1 MARQLK
7 VVSPEGILHFV
18 LDETTAKGNFCRAHG
33 LRTAYFNLY
42 VISKG
47 TETNGWQLLEN
58 IKYLQHVASGA
69 IVVVVGKPKQ
79 FLNVWRTRMAAAPVD
94 VMPSGAEDAATAAA
108 IAAPGEPVAEDD
120 SEPAAEDDSD
130 EEDAA
135 SSSEEEDDDDEPA
148 APHRKFFCCER
159 DEKPGGYWWCASCS
173 KCFHHACKAHAVK
186 ENGEPIDGNNK
197 VCKQC
202 HAHIMAPSARALR
215 KRSRDGA

>member
-18 LDETTAKGNFCRAHG
+18 LDETTAKGDFCRAHG
-33 LRTAYFNLY
+33 LR
-42 VISKG
+42 
-47 TETNGWQLLEN
+47 
-58 IKYLQHVASGA
+58 
-69 IVVVVGKPKQ
+69 
-79 FLNVWRTRMAAAPVD
+79 
-94 VMPSGAEDAATAAA
+94 
-108 IAAPGEPVAEDD
+108 
-120 SEPAAEDDSD
+120 
-130 EEDAA
+130 
-135 SSSEEEDDDDEPA
+135 PA
-148 APHRKFFCCER
+148 APHRKFFCCES

-202 HAHIMAPSARALR
+202 HAHIMAPSARASR